1 MLRFSLH
8 LFLLLPQF
16 FLMFNISSAVLPPYT
31 PPDNILLNCGA
42 SYNTTSLDG
51 REWDTDT
58 AYILKA
64 SNTSS
69 AESQLIP
76 SVDQIPYFNA
86 RIFPSKFTYKI
97 PVSKAGQKFLRLYF
111 YPADYSNGFDMTKSF
126 FSVHA
131 ADYTL
136 LSNFSAFLNLPHSPS
151 SENMH
156 QSFTL
161 IKEYVITVNQSCLLD
176 LTFTPS
182 PSSYAFVNAIEVI
195 SIPDK
200 LYIKGD
206 GNEDSIKM
214 VGQDTRFS
222 IDDSY
227 ALEKLYRLNVGGG
240 DISST
245 HDSGMFRS
253 WDNDEPYL
261 LGADTGLIPLLKIP
275 TKYTLTTP
283 AYTAPEDV
291 YSTARTMDYESYST
305 NMTWTFPVDSGFLY
319 LLRLYFRE
327 YREEITTFNQVVFN
341 ILIHNQTAKQTV
353 DIIELTGGRGTPV
366 YEDYVV
372 LVKDKQ
378 DGSMSTTDLW
388 LTLQPN
394 KERKP
399 QYNNT
404 ILNGLEIFRLSNS
417 GSLAAPNPEYVPPP
431 PPPPEKNKSRG
442 IQKNGASRSLLVG
455 ACIGGSLGGM
465 ILFLLIAGFLLFRRR
480 REKSQ
485 DGDTK
490 SMWHPLWYDKSTS
503 TKTNISSLPSVR
515 SRKFSLEEI
524 KYATSNFDENFVIG
538 AGGFVESLNKF
549 GELQESY
556 EKLDQKMHPSSDDP
570 TVSVFSGANDDFD
583 KSCDD
588 LFSTTTNAKASET
601 TATTSDS
608 DGMKSGSVFSEILNP
623 NAR

>member
-8 LFLLLPQF
+8 LFLLLPQV
-16 FLMFNISSAVLPPYT
+16 FLIFNICSAVLYT

-42 SYNTTSLDG
+42 SYDTTSSDG

-64 SNTSS
+64 SDTSS

-76 SVDQIPYFNA
+76 SVDQSPYLLNA

-111 YPADYSNGFDMTKSF
+111 YPANYSNGFDMTKSF

-136 LSNFSAFLNLPHSPS
+136 LSNFSAFLNLHHSPS
-151 SENMH
+151 
-156 QSFTL
+156 L
-161 IKEYVITVNQSCLLD
+161 VKEYVITVDQSCLLD

-206 GNEDSIKM
+206 GDEDSIKK
-214 VGQDTRFS
+214 VGQDARFS

-227 ALEKLYRLNVGGG
+227 ALENLYRLNVGGG

-261 LGADTGLIPLLKIP
+261 LGADTGVIPLLEIP
-275 TKYTLTTP
+275 INYTSTTP
-283 AYTAPEDV
+283 PYTAPEHV
-291 YSTARTMDYESYST
+291 YSTGRTMDHESYST
-305 NMTWTFPVDSGFLY
+305 NMTWTFPVDSECIY
-319 LLRLYFRE
+319 LVRLYFCE
-327 YREEITTFNQVVFN
+327 YREEITTFNQLVYDIFIN
-341 ILIHNQTAKQTV
+341 NMTAEQEV
-353 DIIELTGGRGTPV
+353 YIFYWTGGRGIPI
-366 YEDYVV
+366 YRDYVV
-372 LVKDKQ
+372 LV
-378 DGSMSTTDLW
+378 GYNPYLW

-394 KERKP
+394 KESKP
-399 QYNNT
+399 EYNST
-404 ILNGLEIFRLSNS
+404 ILNGLEIFRLSSN

-431 PPPPEKNKSRG
+431 PSVTNKSRG
-442 IQKNGASRSLLVG
+442 TQKNGASDSPLVG
-455 ACIGGSLGGM
+455 ACIG
-465 ILFLLIAGFLLFRRR
+465 
-480 REKSQ
+480 E
-485 DGDTK
+485 
-490 SMWHPLWYDKSTS
+490 
-503 TKTNISSLPSVR
+503 
-515 SRKFSLEEI
+515 
-524 KYATSNFDENFVIG
+524 
-538 AGGFVESLNKF
+538 ESLKKF
-549 GELQESY
+549 GEVGYSCLGDQGIDRPTMRDVVSSLEVALQLQESQG
-556 EKLDQKMHPSSDDP
+556 KLDQDNLYLTKSVADARSGEASTSSTSSDG
-570 TVSVFSGANDDFD
+570 FKSGI
-583 KSCDD
+583 
-588 LFSTTTNAKASET
+588 
-601 TATTSDS
+601 
-608 DGMKSGSVFSEILNP
+608 GSVFSDILNP